1 MNLLIATGLISLVL
15 GFGSGMGLQKLFWIA
30 ADKERIENEAKTK
43 ENNKEKSHEASTSY
57 EGKRTTNEIR
67 YRTVT
72 VTVEKLIDRP
82 VYINQCLDAD
92 GLRTINE
99 QITGQPDSSKL
110 GLKLPKS

>member
-1 MNLLIATGLISLVL
+1 MKLLMATGLVSLVL

-30 ADKERIENEAKTK
+30 ADKERIENEDKAK
-43 ENNKEKSHEASTSY
+43 EDNRDRAHDASVSF
-57 EGKRTTNEIR
+57 EEKRTANEIR

-99 QITGQPDSSKL
+99 QITRQPDSSKL
-110 GLKLPKS
+110 GLKLPRS

>member
-1 MNLLIATGLISLVL
+1 MRLLIATGVISLVL

-30 ADKERIENEAKTK
+30 ADKERIENEAKAK
-43 ENNKEKSHEASTSY
+43 ENNREKAHDASASF
-57 EGKRTTNEIR
+57 EEKRTSNETR

-72 VTVEKLIDRP
+72 VTVEKLVDRP
-82 VYINQCLDAD
+82 VYTNQCLDAD
-92 GLRTINE
+92 GLRTLNE

>member
-1 MNLLIATGLISLVL
+1 MRLLIATGVISLVL

-43 ENNKEKSHEASTSY
+43 EDNREKAHDASASF
-57 EGKRTTNEIR
+57 EEKRTTNEIR

-72 VTVEKLIDRP
+72 VTVEKLVDRP

-92 GLRTINE
+92 GLRTLNE
-99 QITGQPDSSKL
+99 QITRQPDSSKL

>member
-30 ADKERIENEAKTK
+30 ADKERIENETKTK
-43 ENNKEKSHEASTSY
+43 ENNKEKAHEASTSY
-57 EGKRTTNEIR
+57 EGKRTANEIR

-72 VTVEKLIDRP
+72 VTVEKLVDRP
-82 VYINQCLDAD
+82 MYINQCLDDD
-92 GLRTINE
+92 GLRTLNE
-99 QITGQPDSSKL
+99 QITRQPDSSKL

>member
-43 ENNKEKSHEASTSY
+43 ENNKEKAHEASVSF
-57 EGKRTTNEIR
+57 EEKRTANEIR

-72 VTVEKLIDRP
+72 VTVEKLVDRP
-82 VYINQCLDAD
+82 VYINQCLDDD
-92 GLRTINE
+92 GLRTLNE
-99 QITGQPDSSKL
+99 QITRQPDSSKL

>member
-1 MNLLIATGLISLVL
+1 MRSLVATGVISLVL
-15 GFGSGMGLQKLFWIA
+15 GFGSGMGLQKLFCID

-43 ENNKEKSHEASTSY
+43 ENNREKVQEASTSY
-57 EGKRTTNEIR
+57 EGKRTANEIR

-72 VTVEKLIDRP
+72 VTVEKLVDRP
-82 VYINQCLDAD
+82 VYINQCLDDD
-92 GLRTINE
+92 GLRTLNE

>member
-43 ENNKEKSHEASTSY
+43 ENNKEKAHEASTSY
-57 EGKRTTNEIR
+57 EGKRTANEIR

-72 VTVEKLIDRP
+72 VTVEKLVDRP
-82 VYINQCLDAD
+82 MYINQCLDDD
-92 GLRTINE
+92 GLRTLNE
-99 QITGQPDSSKL
+99 QITRQPDSSKL

>member
-1 MNLLIATGLISLVL
+1 MNLLLATGLISLVL

-30 ADKERIENEAKTK
+30 ADKERIESEAKAK
-43 ENNKEKSHEASTSY
+43 EDNQNKAHDASASF

-72 VTVEKLIDRP
+72 VTVEKLVDRP
-82 VYINQCLDAD
+82 VYINQCLDDD
-92 GLRTINE
+92 GLRTLNE
-99 QITGQPDSSKL
+99 QITRQPDSSKL

>member
-1 MNLLIATGLISLVL
+1 MRVLIATGVLSLVL

-43 ENNKEKSHEASTSY
+43 ENNKEKAHEASVSF
-57 EGKRTTNEIR
+57 EEKRTANEIR

-72 VTVEKLIDRP
+72 VTVEKLVDRP
-82 VYINQCLDAD
+82 VYINQCLDDD
-92 GLRTINE
+92 GLRTLNE
-99 QITGQPDSSKL
+99 QITRQPDSSKL

>member
-1 MNLLIATGLISLVL
+1 MKLLIATGLISLVL

-43 ENNKEKSHEASTSY
+43 EDNRNKAQDASASF
-57 EGKRTTNEIR
+57 EGKRTANEIR
-67 YRTVT
+67 YRNVT
-72 VTVEKLIDRP
+72 VTVEKIVDRP
-82 VYINQCLDAD
+82 VYINQCLDDD
-92 GLRTINE
+92 GLRILNE

>member
-1 MNLLIATGLISLVL
+1 MNLIIATGLISLVL

-43 ENNKEKSHEASTSY
+43 ENNKEKSHEASASY
-57 EGKRTTNEIR
+57 EGKRTANEIR

-72 VTVEKLIDRP
+72 VTVEKLVDRP
-82 VYINQCLDAD
+82 VYINQCLDDD
-92 GLRTINE
+92 GLRILNE
-99 QITGQPDSSKL
+99 QITRQPDSSKL

>member
-15 GFGSGMGLQKLFWIA
+15 GFSSGMGLQKLFWIA

-43 ENNKEKSHEASTSY
+43 ENNKEKAHEASPSY
-57 EGKRTTNEIR
+57 EEKRTANEIR

-110 GLKLPKS
+110 GLKLPRS

>member
-1 MNLLIATGLISLVL
+1 MRLLIASGLISLVL

-30 ADKERIENEAKTK
+30 ADKERIEKEAKAK
-43 ENNKEKSHEASTSY
+43 ENNKEKAYEASTSY
-57 EGKRTTNEIR
+57 EEKRTTNEIR

-72 VTVEKLIDRP
+72 VTVEKLVDRP
-82 VYINQCLDAD
+82 VYVNQCLDAD
-92 GLRTINE
+92 GLRILNE

>member
-1 MNLLIATGLISLVL
+1 MKLLMATGLVSLVL

-30 ADKERIENEAKTK
+30 ADKERIENEAKAK
-43 ENNKEKSHEASTSY
+43 EDNRDRAHDASVSF
-57 EGKRTTNEIR
+57 EEKRTANEIR

-110 GLKLPKS
+110 GLKLPRS

>member
-1 MNLLIATGLISLVL
+1 MRLLIATGVISLVL

-30 ADKERIENEAKTK
+30 ADKERIENEAKAK
-43 ENNKEKSHEASTSY
+43 ENNREKAQEASTSY

-72 VTVEKLIDRP
+72 VTVEKLVDRP
-82 VYINQCLDAD
+82 VYINQCLDDD
-92 GLRTINE
+92 GLRTLNE